1 MIANISPSI
10 LALEDTINT
19 LKYANRAKNIKVNL
33 KKNIVEMDYHIS
45 KYDEIINSLKNEIE
59 YLKQQLEVKNQ
70 PVVQISNII
79 LFRTRNRHG

>member
-45 KYDEIINSLKNEIE
+45 KYDEIINSLKNEIDH
-59 YLKQQLEVKNQ
+59 LKQQLEVKNQ

-79 LFRTRNRHG
+79 LFRT